1 MADMETIKNTVLD
14 ILEDVTGDEIVKED
28 LNISLPE
35 EDLIDSLGWI
45 ELLMDIEDK
54 LGIVIGPTEY
64 TREER
69 ETPAKIIAVVQSRS
83 EKE

>member
-35 EDLIDSLGWI
+35 EDLIYSLGWI

-64 TREER
+64 TREEM
-69 ETPAKIIAVVQSRS
+69 ETPAKIIAVVQGRS

>member
-64 TREER
+64 TREEM
-69 ETPAKIIAVVQSRS
+69 ETPAKIIAVVQRRS